1 MKLIWNRSRST
12 CKSENNKIGTL
23 QKQWKSTGGRA
34 QCSGSG
40 LRLLWPNLGALLG
53 MCINKHAS
61 CRSGQKKRCPQ
72 STWCSLCSINAG
84 YSYFLAMH
92 CVEGN
97 LPAWSMWH
105 NKLVSS
111 KECEPTARW
120 LKIIWKISYES
131 KFNCTSFVT
140 TLTCKWAILS
150 WFCCLQFAFLH
161 S

>member
-1 MKLIWNRSRST
+1 MKEYRRQSSV
-12 CKSENNKIGTL
+12 
-23 QKQWKSTGGRA
+23 
-34 QCSGSG
+34 
-40 LRLLWPNLGALLG
+40 LRLWSQTAVTKPGRPSC

-120 LKIIWKISYES
+120 LKIIWKTSYES

-140 TLTCKWAILS
+140 TLACKWAILS

-161 S
+161 SLVRLISLNLQHQPH